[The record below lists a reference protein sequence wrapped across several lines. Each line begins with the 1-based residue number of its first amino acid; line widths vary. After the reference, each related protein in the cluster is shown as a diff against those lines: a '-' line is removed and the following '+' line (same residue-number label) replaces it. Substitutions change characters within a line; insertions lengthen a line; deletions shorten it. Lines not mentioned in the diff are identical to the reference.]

1 MSLLIPGIRS
11 VNPNKVALMAVLE
24 PERSLGE
31 VFLEQLPLWLITN
44 EKGGSK
50 TLSIL
55 EKAPPKGDAFFG
67 VGGLYSLDM
76 ASRRRG
82 IKQIYLFDCSLKV
95 EAFWSHILPI
105 LRTHPRRF
113 ESLAE
118 MNRVIEENPD
128 WFSSG
133 KEACALQAHSNQLIR
148 WIESGHSFLSEDRFY
163 QKIHELARGS
173 QIVFQRADLSDPVSS
188 GAIYSYFLDKT
199 IDTFYVSNIPTCL
212 PKRSEREVVR
222 VLMERVRWVHGAYL
236 VLVNGESFE
245 QGVIGEMSFEA
256 CFKIAILA
264 AAVLVAPS
272 TVFYQIL

>member
-1 MSLLIPGIRS
+1 MSLVIPGIRS
-11 VNPNKVALMAVLE
+11 VNQNKVALMAVLE
-24 PERSLGE
+24 PERSLAE

-44 EKGGSK
+44 EKGVSK

-55 EKAPPKGDAFFG
+55 EKAPPKGDVFFG

-95 EAFWSHILPI
+95 AAFWSHILPI

-113 ESLAE
+113 EALAE

-128 WFSSG
+128 WFSTRKG
-133 KEACALQAHSNQLIR
+133 PCALQTHSNQLIR
-148 WIESGHSFLSEDRFY
+148 WVESGHSFLSEDRFY
-163 QKIHELARGS
+163 QKIHDLARRA
-173 QIVFQRADLSDPVSS
+173 QIVFQRADLSDPDSS
-188 GAIYSYFLDKT
+188 NAIYKYFLNKT
-199 IDTFYVSNIPTCL
+199 VDTFYLSNISTCL
-212 PKRSEREVVR
+212 PKKSEREVVR
-222 VLMERVRWVHGAYL
+222 VLMERVRWAHGAYL

-245 QGVIGEMSFEA
+245 QWVIGEMSFEA
-256 CFKIAILA
+256 PFKIAVLA
-264 AAVLVAPS
+264 AAVFVVAS